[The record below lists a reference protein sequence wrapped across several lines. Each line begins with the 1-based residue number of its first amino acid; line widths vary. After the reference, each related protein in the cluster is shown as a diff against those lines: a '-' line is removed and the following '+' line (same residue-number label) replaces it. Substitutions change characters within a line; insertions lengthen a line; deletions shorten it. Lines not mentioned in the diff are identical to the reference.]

1 MQKRDK
7 SKLASKQESYF
18 QEEESKLT
26 CFNCTEQDKIFIQQR
41 ENNKEDRKK
50 KLGKKKKKTHT
61 KVLRKTK
68 TLK

>member
-7 SKLASKQESYF
+7 SKLVSKQESYF
-18 QEEESKLT
+18 QEEESKLA

-50 KLGKKKKKTHT
+50 KLGKKKKIKHQSSQ
-61 KVLRKTK
+61 KKN

>member
-7 SKLASKQESYF
+7 SKLVSKQESYF
-18 QEEESKLT
+18 QEEESKLA

-50 KLGKKKKKTHT
+50 KLGKKKKTPKFLG
-61 KVLRKTK
+61 KKK

>member
-50 KLGKKKKKTHT
+50 KLGKKKKTHT